1 MSILTLY
8 PIMCRHEPFESVAG
22 MGENKKYKKIKVK
35 KHKLKGNKAKSELLF
50 AAEKADLVVDEYTDQ
65 VMLQMI
71 CFHIWFVFI
80 NI

>member
-8 PIMCRHEPFESVAG
+8 PIMCRQDQLATG